1 MASNVSIRKVFMQG
15 PYVPDHNSNRMKS
28 EGSVSDARR
37 SFLKTRFQNLDRLL
51 IFRYGWMNE
60 FLKPDSI
67 IIEIGAGA
75 GFSQLYLNQK
85 VILTDAINNPWIE
98 KVIDA
103 TKMDLADK
111 SVDVIIASHN
121 IHHFYSPHKFF
132 DECKRVLK
140 DDGLI
145 LIQEINTSLM
155 MRFLLKLMRH
165 EGWSYNVDVFDPDEV
180 VNDKH
185 DLWSANCAVPE
196 MLFFDE
202 SRFEQVFASFKVTKN
217 ELCECLLLP
226 LSGGVIAKTKVPR
239 LPISFLNFVSIV
251 DRVLITFLPSIFA
264 LGRRVVLKKI
274 DVI

>member
-1 MASNVSIRKVFMQG
+1 MVSNASIKKVFLQG
-15 PYVPDHNSNRMKS
+15 PYVPKHKSNRMKS

-37 SFLKTRFQNLDRLL
+37 LFLKTRFQNLDSLL
-51 IFRYGWMNE
+51 MFRYQWMNQ
-60 FLKPDSI
+60 FLKPNSI

-85 VILTDAINNPWIE
+85 VILTDAIKNPWIE

-111 SVDVIIASHN
+111 SVDVVIASHN
-121 IHHFYSPHKFF
+121 IHHFFSPYKFF
-132 DECKRVLK
+132 DECARVLK

-145 LIQEINTSLM
+145 LIQEINSSLM
-155 MRFLLKLMRH
+155 MRLLLKLMRH
-165 EGWSYNVDVFDPDEV
+165 EGWSYNVDVFDPDAV

-202 SRFEQVFASFKVTKN
+202 SRFEHAFASFKVTKN
-217 ELCECLLLP
+217 ELCECFLFP
-226 LSGGVIAKTKVPR
+226 LSGGVTAKTKVPQ
-239 LPISFLNFVSIV
+239 LPKGFLNFITIF

-264 LGRRVVLKKI
+264 LGRRVVLKKMT
-274 DVI
+274 

>member
-1 MASNVSIRKVFMQG
+1 MVSNASIKKVFLQG
-15 PYVPDHNSNRMKS
+15 PYVPKHKSNRMKS

-37 SFLKTRFQNLDRLL
+37 LFLKTRFQNLDSLL
-51 IFRYGWMNE
+51 MFRYQWMNQ
-60 FLKPDSI
+60 FLKPNSI

-85 VILTDAINNPWIE
+85 VILTDAIKNPWIE

-111 SVDVIIASHN
+111 SVDVVIASHN
-121 IHHFYSPHKFF
+121 IHHFFSPCKFF
-132 DECKRVLK
+132 DECARVLK

-145 LIQEINTSLM
+145 LIQEINSSLM
-155 MRFLLKLMRH
+155 MRLLLKLMRH
-165 EGWSYNVDVFDPDEV
+165 EGWSYNVDVFDPDAV

-202 SRFEQVFASFKVTKN
+202 SRFEHAFASFKITKN
-217 ELCECLLLP
+217 ELCECFLFP
-226 LSGGVIAKTKVPR
+226 LSGGVTAKTKVPQ
-239 LPISFLNFVSIV
+239 LPKGFLNFIAIF

-274 DVI
+274 T

>member
-1 MASNVSIRKVFMQG
+1 MVGNVRIRKVFMQG

-51 IFRYGWMNE
+51 MFRYGWMNE

-67 IIEIGAGA
+67 IIEIVAGA

-145 LIQEINTSLM
+145 LIQEINSSLM

-217 ELCECLLLP
+217 ELCECLLFP
-226 LSGGVIAKTKVPR
+226 LSGGVTAKTKVPR
-239 LPISFLNFVSIV
+239 LPIGFLNFVSIV

-264 LGRRVVLKKI
+264 LGRRVVLKK
-274 DVI
+274 VM